1 MMCSECIFP
10 SFCLLRLV
18 ATTPRI
24 VVINMGVARGGP
36 KGPSSPKILENIVI
50 LCFERRFSKQN
61 SVIRLKSNILTPQN
75 FLPPPKY
82 LGWLHHRSLVN
93 VRKIENFQCCSVLCK
108 QKCQVE
114 IDHIKLF
121 FQFIKLNE
129 EITRLA
135 ISMAND
141 ILFKQKYQSLAIRSK
156 PLVNK
161 PLSSSGLL
169 ITPSK
174 GIVHGELFEWSEY

>member
-1 MMCSECIFP
+1 
-10 SFCLLRLV
+10 
-18 ATTPRI
+18 
-24 VVINMGVARGGP
+24 
-36 KGPSSPKILENIVI
+36 
-50 LCFERRFSKQN
+50 
-61 SVIRLKSNILTPQN
+61 
-75 FLPPPKY
+75 
-82 LGWLHHRSLVN
+82 
-93 VRKIENFQCCSVLCK
+93 
-108 QKCQVE
+108 VE
-114 IDHIKLF
+114 IDHIKFF